1 MRLLLYF
8 FFLAV
13 ICSCS
18 EPQKKSQSVNE
29 LATEESSNLA
39 LDPTEVILERVKEI
53 YFSNN
58 HTAFSSS
65 FNELIEKV
73 KKYDDGADIGYLDHD
88 ILTQAQDDII
98 VKGIKIENITQT
110 TCTAN
115 IETDN
120 NQLVVKLVK
129 ENSVWLIDD
138 VNDERNS
145 MNKYLEN

>member
-73 KKYDDGADIGYLDHD
+73 KKMMMAQILGILITIYLHKLKM
-88 ILTQAQDDII
+88 IL
-98 VKGIKIENITQT
+98 
-110 TCTAN
+110 
-115 IETDN
+115 
-120 NQLVVKLVK
+120 L
-129 ENSVWLIDD
+129 
-138 VNDERNS
+138 
-145 MNKYLEN
+145 